1 MDNVIQLALI
11 DLIPGEFHPHLE
23 NQNDNIDGLVNSI
36 KNLGIIEPLI
46 VRKKE
51 DKYEIINGNRRY
63 NAAKQLNLEKI
74 PVIVINA
81 TDEEV
86 LNIIITN
93 NVQRKELTGK
103 EEALLYEKAIRY
115 PNVNVEQLSLKL
127 GIPEDRINSKL
138 KIVKKNE
145 NKTNQILTNH
155 NINGQTTDIKNNNI
169 INNDIINLNNLNNE
183 EIRRERSNMNE
194 NQFTTPNQG
203 TAPQNFESN
212 QGPTFGGRFFPAMD
226 NPSQIN
232 SQPAPQSN
240 QLVDLTGNTIQN
252 QGTVPVPNQGPI
264 SNPEIENT
272 PAMNNTNPEPINIPT
287 YNNIPTQTPVTEE
300 NNQMENIPTPTLE
313 EIEKSLNIVP
323 ESTPSIPETPNL
335 ETQLE
340 NNTVQEISREPLPEL
355 ENIPNIETK
364 EATPI
369 KEVTPIINI
378 IKSIVTNMELLGY
391 KINITE
397 NEGPTKYNI
406 NIEVEK

>member
-397 NEGPTKYNI
+397 NEGLTNYNI

>member
-1 MDNVIQLALI
+1 
-11 DLIPGEFHPHLE
+11 
-23 NQNDNIDGLVNSI
+23 
-36 KNLGIIEPLI
+36 
-46 VRKKE
+46 
-51 DKYEIINGNRRY
+51 
-63 NAAKQLNLEKI
+63 
-74 PVIVINA
+74 
-81 TDEEV
+81 
-86 LNIIITN
+86 
-93 NVQRKELTGK
+93 
-103 EEALLYEKAIRY
+103 
-115 PNVNVEQLSLKL
+115 
-127 GIPEDRINSKL
+127 
-138 KIVKKNE
+138 
-145 NKTNQILTNH
+145 
-155 NINGQTTDIKNNNI
+155 
-169 INNDIINLNNLNNE
+169 
-183 EIRRERSNMNE
+183 MNE

-397 NEGPTKYNI
+397 NEGPTNYNI

>member
-397 NEGPTKYNI
+397 NEGPTNYNI